1 VTPWRR
7 PRKRVRLDLT
17 SLIDVVFM
25 LLLFLVVASHFDQRG
40 TLPVGLPHDALVT
53 PAADDPVVVTV
64 TAAGVAVAGT
74 SVADA
79 GPEAARRLA
88 ARPGAS
94 VVLEAEAAVPY
105 ERVFAVLSSL
115 SKSGI
120 SDVGLAYDVRP

>member
-1 VTPWRR
+1 
-7 PRKRVRLDLT
+7 VRLDLT

-40 TLPVGLPHDALVT
+40 TLPLGLPHDAHVSAAAHDPLV
-53 PAADDPVVVTV
+53 VSV

-74 SVADA
+74 GVADA
-79 GPEAARRLA
+79 GPEAARQLA

-105 ERVFAVLSSL
+105 ERVFSVLASL
-115 SKSGI
+115 SKAGI